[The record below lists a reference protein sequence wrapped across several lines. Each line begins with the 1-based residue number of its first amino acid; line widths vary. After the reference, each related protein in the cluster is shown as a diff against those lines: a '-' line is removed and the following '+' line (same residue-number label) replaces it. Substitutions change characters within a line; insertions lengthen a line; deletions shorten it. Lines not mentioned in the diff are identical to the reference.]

1 MRKILTTLLV
11 GISALLSAQPDKDSL
26 RSPFSVYGGGGTGVG
41 ILLGGYGN
49 KPHGIDE
56 LQFEKIPYVD
66 VQVKAGMLWNEKSGV
81 AILAGQLGSTGDGS
95 GYADYAQT
103 ALPGYSLSFE
113 YSDLHSGYTYR
124 YITPQFVYRMG
135 REPFNV
141 TLNVGVGIGQ
151 MKNAYG
157 IAIYKQDSTN
167 WFIEKR
173 YTSEPAWNFNGAFG
187 LECAYMRQLSQHWFM
202 NAGIS
207 LSYTAVLQKYDIAYT
222 SQHYTQPWY
231 TFYDVSHIKGTIHH
245 AALGLFVQF
254 QWNTK
259 ESERAYYE

>member
-1 MRKILTTLLV
+1 MRKVLSTLFV
-11 GISALLSAQPDKDSL
+11 CISALLSARSEKDSL
-26 RSPFSVYGGGGTGVG
+26 RSPFSVYGGGGVGVG
-41 ILLGGYGN
+41 VLLGGYGS

-56 LQFEKIPYVD
+56 LQFEKSPYLD

-81 AILAGQLGSTGDGS
+81 AILAGQLGRTDNGE
-95 GYADYAQT
+95 AFAEYAQT
-103 ALPGYSLSFE
+103 AISGYSLSFE

-124 YITPQFVYRMG
+124 YITPQFVHRIG
-135 REPFNV
+135 REPFNLAIN
-141 TLNVGVGIGQ
+141 TGIGIGQ

-167 WFIEKR
+167 WFIEQR
-173 YTSEPAWNFNGAFG
+173 YTSKPAWNFNGALGF
-187 LECAYMRQLSQHWFM
+187 EFAYMRQLSQHWFM

-207 LSYTAVLQKYDIAYT
+207 LSYTAILQKYDIAYT

-231 TFYDVSHIKGTIHH
+231 TFYDVSHIKGIIHH
-245 AALGLFVQF
+245 AALGVFVHF